1 MNSKKGTLILG
12 FVWELDFGGEGRERK
27 GLWSGKP
34 LFVSF
39 KKPRERFWGAYLSN
53 FRVPPNWGVLE
64 G

>member
-1 MNSKKGTLILG
+1 LG
-12 FVWELDFGGEGRERK
+12 VGFWRGGEGRERK

-39 KKPRERFWGAYLSN
+39 KKPREKFWGAYLSN